1 MALLQRYWRATTVLG
16 VAFAFVLAVPSLPN
30 RTNHVWYW
38 AAAFILEVVLI
49 WALSP
54 LTQK

>member
-1 MALLQRYWRATTVLG
+1 MLLLQRYWRAITVLG
-16 VAFAFVLAVPSLPN
+16 VAFASVLAVPSLPN

-38 AAAFILEVVLI
+38 AAAFILEVALI